1 MKEENEGT
9 DQGCRIG
16 SNGVLQ
22 GEATVG
28 LQTVYLIEKNY
39 PRGNTV
45 NGRMNEGMNV
55 GPVKEGNEW
64 FF

>member
-1 MKEENEGT
+1 MES
-9 DQGCRIG
+9 R
-16 SNGVLQ
+16 
-22 GEATVG
+22 GEDMVG

-45 NGRMNEGMNV
+45 NGRMNEEMNV
-55 GPVKEGNEW
+55 GPVKWRMNG